1 MSEVEKSH
9 NDIFRRVEK
18 VEVEVAVL
26 NNKTDRFVQDL
37 TDLRAETRVNGEISR
52 EVKTKVDS
60 LPRVITVAISLV
72 SVIFAI
78 LSYATRNIT

>member
-72 SVIFAI
+72 SVIFTI